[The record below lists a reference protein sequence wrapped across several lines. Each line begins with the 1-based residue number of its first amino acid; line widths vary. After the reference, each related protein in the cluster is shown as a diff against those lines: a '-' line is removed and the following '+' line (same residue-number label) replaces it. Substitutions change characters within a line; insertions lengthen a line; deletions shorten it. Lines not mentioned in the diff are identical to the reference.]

1 MLALLALVG
10 CAVDPPTPPPP
21 PPPDILLV
29 VLDTV
34 RADHLSTY
42 GYGRP
47 TSQQLTALAAS
58 GVRFDDATA
67 PATWTWPS
75 HASLFTGAPPW
86 VHGAR
91 MNPSGAPDSGG
102 TWTFGRLDPS
112 LPTLAERLGA
122 AGYRVEAHSSNTLLD
137 PALGLTRGFDPAR
150 SHGNDDGA
158 TVAAALAAMRA
169 EDPRPLFLFVNLMS
183 AHAPYMVA
191 PGVPWSAP
199 HAATLADP
207 PTWAAPMLDDQDGGR
222 GLDPTK
228 TRDGARIDFL
238 YQAGRHPIPAEG
250 LSALSDLYDGDLVRL
265 DAALQRLVGG
275 WIETGRATDVIA
287 VTSDHGELLGEHGML
302 QHCCVPY
309 PELTGVPLVL
319 AAPGRLPAG
328 ATIATPVQLQ
338 QLYPTL
344 LELAEV
350 AEAPPGSLVAVAKGQ
365 PGPTP
370 IQARAWPPS
379 GWARRGGRTATPWTL
394 HREGSL
400 AALIPDQ
407 GEPQLYDLS
416 SDPGMTTDLRAA
428 RPADVAR
435 LVAAARAQV
444 TDGPLVALEL
454 GAEDAEMLQLLGYV
468 E

>member
-1 MLALLALVG
+1 MLSLLALAG
-10 CAVDPPTPPPP
+10 CVAGPPPP

-42 GYGRP
+42 GYARP
-47 TSQQLTALAAS
+47 TSQQLTALASS
-58 GVRFDDATA
+58 GVRFADATA

-86 VHGAR
+86 IHGAR
-91 MNPSGAPDSGG
+91 MDPAGAPTPES
-102 TWTFGRLDPS
+102 TWTFGRLDPT
-112 LPTLAERLGA
+112 LPTLAERLAG

-137 PALGLTRGFDPAR
+137 PTLGLTRGFDPAR

-183 AHAPYMVA
+183 AHAPYMLA
-191 PGVPWSAP
+191 EGIPWSAQ
-199 HAATLADP
+199 HAATLASP
-207 PTWAAPMLDDQDGGR
+207 PTWAAPMLQEQRGGR
-222 GLDPTK
+222 GLNPAHTV
-228 TRDGARIDFL
+228 DGTRIDFL
-238 YQAGRHPIPAEG
+238 HRAGRYPIPPAG
-250 LSALSDLYDGDLVRL
+250 LATLSDLYDGGLVRL

-319 AAPGRLPAG
+319 AAPGRLPVG
-328 ATIATPVQLQ
+328 ATVDTPVQMQ

-344 LELAEV
+344 LELAGV
-350 AEAPPGSLVAVAKGQ
+350 ATAPPGSLVAVANGG
-365 PGPTP
+365 PGAAGV
-370 IQARAWPPS
+370 QARAWPPS
-379 GWARRGGRTATPWTL
+379 RLARPGGRLGTPWTL
-394 HREGSL
+394 HREGAL

-407 GEPQLYDLS
+407 GDPQLYDLAV
-416 SDPGMTTDLRAA
+416 DPGMTVDLAPA
-428 RPADVAR
+428 RPDDAAR
-435 LVAAARAQV
+435 LVRTARAQV
-444 TDGPLVALEL
+444 MDGPLVPLDLA
-454 GAEDAEMLQLLGYV
+454 AEDAQMLKLLGYV